1 MEVLKFTLKGKTAFF
16 KMPEVNTYY
25 YFTYGNIHKVVLLGI
40 FGAILGYGG
49 YSQWKKNDKH
59 PYPEFYRKL
68 ADIEVAIVPK
78 ENTKGYINKKI
89 QVFNNSVGYASTE
102 KGGNLVIKQQW
113 LENPEWDI
121 YVKIDRDEAQKI
133 KESILSR
140 KSVYIPYLGSNDHP
154 AEILYPKILEC
165 CLVKCNEIQQMD
177 SLFPEKYFEID
188 YEDCDVIT
196 PFKYSEYLPIGL
208 NEDTQMYLMEKLI
221 FTNFPIISHEIEVYD
236 VDGKK
241 ISFI

>member
-68 ADIEVAIVPK
+68 ADIGVAIVPK

-140 KSVYIPYLGSNDHP
+140 KSVYIP
-154 AEILYPKILEC
+154 
-165 CLVKCNEIQQMD
+165 
-177 SLFPEKYFEID
+177 
-188 YEDCDVIT
+188 
-196 PFKYSEYLPIGL
+196 
-208 NEDTQMYLMEKLI
+208 
-221 FTNFPIISHEIEVYD
+221 
-236 VDGKK
+236 
-241 ISFI
+241 